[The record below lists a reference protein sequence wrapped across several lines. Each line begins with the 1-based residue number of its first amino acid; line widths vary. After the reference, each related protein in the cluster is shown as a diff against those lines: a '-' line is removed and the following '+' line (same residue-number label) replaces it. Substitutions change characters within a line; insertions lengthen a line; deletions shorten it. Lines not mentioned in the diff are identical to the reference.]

1 MLVGPVREGSA
12 GSAARPWLLLG
23 AALVAVVVAYSP
35 VLTAVSTPPGSPPG
49 VAMAPPE
56 DAGQGLPDPTPAG
69 PGADVRIP
77 ERGAFRPLTDLSL
90 ELDPDGRSGRRDGRP
105 VNVALHLLNTALLFL
120 LLRRGDRAGAVA
132 LSLALGWALL
142 PRLTEA
148 VAWPGGRADLLATAA
163 VLTALILLR
172 SDRVA
177 RQTAGA
183 GALLLGLLAKE
194 VALAGWVAAAC
205 LALRRAP
212 RGGRRLFGAT
222 APLAVALAAYAALRV
237 FAGATTLPE
246 EGPSSVG
253 ARLGVSLE
261 ALGTY
266 AWMALDP
273 LHPAARIGL
282 VAAPSP
288 PMRGFGALV
297 AAGALVTGWAFRRR
311 ARLLDER
318 AVFGWPLLAVALG
331 LVLHLVPLAQ
341 DVVAADRLLYLPL
354 AALAAVLAPALE
366 RLTTRRPWARWLA
379 APALLALGA
388 VTALRVNTWSDPERF
403 WVVTTRGTRP
413 ADPVPTLALSSV
425 LLDAGLAD
433 LAQPL
438 VDAALI
444 AEPAP
449 YSHRAVLFE
458 RAAACRRAQG
468 DYDGARWLLEQI
480 LPLRPQD
487 PSPWVGLVR
496 LEVTRL
502 DLDAA
507 WARHAA
513 FVARFPRDPR
523 GPRLLAE
530 LQAAPEL
537 LDRIRHPIAVVDPD
551 RARAFARVGRTG
563 DAVAEWRRILA
574 ALTLPDPILYEAM
587 AYVIRVAPPEIALEA
602 RLDFLRHR
610 INEPDPELDARLIA
624 RRDRVRRLRRL
635 MAP

>member
-1 MLVGPVREGSA
+1 MPVGPVREDSA
-12 GSAARPWLLLG
+12 ASAARPWLLLG
-23 AALVAVVVAYSP
+23 AALVAVALAYSP
-35 VLTAVSTPPGSPPG
+35 LLPAVSTTPGSPPTTT
-49 VAMAPPE
+49 VVPAE
-56 DAGQGLPDPTPAG
+56 NAGLGLPEPTPAA
-69 PGADVRIP
+69 PGASARTP
-77 ERGAFRPLTDLSL
+77 ARGTFRPLTALSL
-90 ELDPDGRSGRRDGRP
+90 ELDPAGPRGRRDGRP
-105 VNVALHLLNTALLFL
+105 VNVALHLLNTVLLFS
-120 LLRRGDRAGAVA
+120 LLRRGDRPASVA

-148 VAWPGGRADLLATAA
+148 VAWSGGRADLLATTA
-163 VLTALILLR
+163 VLTALVLLR
-172 SDRVA
+172 SDGVVQRTV
-177 RQTAGA
+177 GA

-205 LALRRAP
+205 LALRHAP
-212 RGGRRLFGAT
+212 RGGRRLLGAA
-222 APLAVALAAYAALRV
+222 APLAVTLAAYAALRV
-237 FAGATTLPE
+237 IAGATALPD
-246 EGPSSVG
+246 GPPESVV

-273 LHPAARIGL
+273 LRPAARIGL
-282 VAAPSP
+282 VAAPSLA
-288 PMRGFGALV
+288 MRVLGALV
-297 AAGALVTGWAFRRR
+297 AAGAMAAGWALRRR
-311 ARLLDER
+311 ARSLDER
-318 AVFGWPLLAVALG
+318 AVIGWPLLAVALG

-354 AALAAVLAPALE
+354 AALAVVLAPALE
-366 RLTTRRPWARWLA
+366 RLTTRRPRARWLA
-379 APALLALGA
+379 APALLALGVA
-388 VTALRVNTWSDPERF
+388 TALRVNIWSDPERF
-403 WVVTTRGTRP
+403 WVVTARGTGP
-413 ADPVPTLALSSV
+413 ADPVPTLALSAV

-438 VDAALI
+438 VEAALA

-449 YSHRAVLFE
+449 RPHRAALLE
-458 RAAACRRAQG
+458 RAAACRRALD
-468 DYDGARWLLEQI
+468 DYDGARWLLEQVV
-480 LPLRPQD
+480 PLRPDD
-487 PSPWVGLVR
+487 PSPWVALVR

-523 GPRLLAE
+523 GPRLEAE
-530 LQAAPEL
+530 LQAAPAL
-537 LDRIRHPIAVVDPD
+537 LDRIRHPIAGADPD

-563 DAVAEWRRILA
+563 DAVAEWRRILG

-587 AYVIRVAPPEIALEA
+587 AYVIRVAPPEVALRA

-624 RRDRVRRLRRL
+624 RRDRIRRLRRL
-635 MAP
+635 MAQ